1 MKRSIRNA
9 AVLGAGTMGSRI
21 AAHLA
26 NAGVS
31 CCLLDVVPTELS
43 PREARKGL
51 ALESPQVRSRPARQG
66 VEAGLKSRPGAFFV
80 PDVARR
86 IRVGN
91 FEDHL
96 HWVKDCDWVIEAVAE
111 NREIKRSLL
120 SRVAP
125 LRTPGTII
133 SSNTSGLSLTSLA
146 EGMDD
151 DFRRH
156 WLGTHFFNPPRFM
169 RLLELIPTPDTL
181 PDVVEALSDFG
192 DRVLGKGVV
201 VAKDTPNFIAN
212 RIGAFVTGNI
222 LRVMAEEGYSIEE
235 IDALTGPAMGLPKS
249 ATFRTLDLVG
259 LDLALQ
265 VGRNLYEAVPSDER
279 REAFR
284 FPSFVEDMLQRKL
297 LGDKTGSGF
306 YKKVKSAQGSEILT
320 LDLESFEYRPRRKPK
335 LPSLEMARNVEN
347 TPQRVSTLFHSR
359 DRTGEFYRRMLGDVF
374 HYAASRIPEIS
385 DDVVSVDRA
394 MRWGYGWECGVFE
407 LFDAVGVEKVADQWE
422 KQSQPVPHLV
432 ERLLKSGKKAFYRRS
447 GGQTSYF
454 DLGGGQYQ
462 ALEERPGVVF
472 LSSLHA
478 AGKRIQK
485 NAGASLV
492 DLGDG
497 VLCLEFH
504 SKMNTLGAD
513 TMEMIQAGMKRLS
526 EDFDALVIGNE
537 AANFSAGAN
546 LMLVLLA
553 IQEEEW
559 EEIDEMVRAFQGAA
573 MSLKYAAKP
582 VVSAPFGLTLG
593 GGVEIA
599 LHSARVRA
607 AAESYMGLVETGVGL
622 IPAGGG
628 AKEMLLR
635 AIETLPATIDS
646 DPLVNITKVFE
657 TIGMGKIST
666 SAEDARRLGFLR
678 DHDSISPNPD
688 RLIADAK
695 QEALAL
701 VRGGYQPPRPPEDI
715 PVFGEPVFS
724 ALKLGLYLMRRAE
737 FITEYDVVVGTKLAG
752 VLSGG
757 PLSGKQAV
765 NEQYLLDL
773 EREAFLSLCGEP
785 RTEAR
790 IQHMLKTGKSLRN

>member
-31 CCLLDVVPTELS
+31 CCLLDVVPNELS

-201 VAKDTPNFIAN
+201 VAKDAPNFIAN

-259 LDLALQ
+259 LDLAVQ
-265 VGRNLYEAVPSDER
+265 VGRNLYEAVPSDVR

-284 FPSFVEDMLQRKL
+284 FPPFVEDMLQRKL

-320 LDLESFEYRPRRKPK
+320 LDLESFEYRPGRKPK

-422 KQSQPVPHLV
+422 KQSQPVPPLV

-472 LSSLHA
+472 LSPLHA

-504 SKMNTLGAD
+504 SKLNTLGAD

-646 DPLVNITKVFE
+646 DPLVNITKIFE

>member
-9 AVLGAGTMGSRI
+9 GVLGAGTMGSRI

-31 CCLLDVVPTELS
+31 CCLLDVVPNELS

-259 LDLALQ
+259 LDLAVQ

-284 FPSFVEDMLQRKL
+284 FPPFVEDMLQRKL

-306 YKKVKSAQGSEILT
+306 YKKVKCAQGSEILT

-422 KQSQPVPHLV
+422 KQSQPVPPLV

-462 ALEERPGVVF
+462 ALEERPGLVF

-666 SAEDARRLGFLR
+666 SAEGARRLGFLR

-757 PLSGKQAV
+757 PVSGKQAV

-773 EREAFLSLCGEP
+773 GREAFLSLCGEP

-790 IQHMLKTGKSLRN
+790 IQHMLKTGKPLRN

>member
-80 PDVARR
+80 PDVARG

-259 LDLALQ
+259 LDLAVQ
-265 VGRNLYEAVPSDER
+265 VGRNLYEAVPSDVR

-335 LPSLEMARNVEN
+335 LPSLEMARNVEK

-359 DRTGEFYRRMLGDVF
+359 DRTGAFYRRMLGDVF

-385 DDVVSVDRA
+385 DDVVSLDRA
-394 MRWGYGWECGVFE
+394 MRWGYGWECGVLE

-422 KQSQPVPHLV
+422 KQSQPVPPLV

-462 ALEERPGVVF
+462 ALEERPGLVF
-472 LSSLHA
+472 LASLHG

-492 DLGDG
+492 DLGEG

-537 AANFSAGAN
+537 AANLSAGAN

-553 IQEEEW
+553 IQGEEW

-582 VVSAPFGLTLG
+582 VVSAPCGLTLG

-790 IQHMLKTGKSLRN
+790 IQHMLKTGKPLRN

>member
-31 CCLLDVVPTELS
+31 CCLLDVVPNELS

-66 VEAGLKSRPGAFFV
+66 VEAGLKSRPGAFFE

-111 NREIKRSLL
+111 NREIKRGLL

-222 LRVMAEEGYSIEE
+222 LRLMAEEGYSIEE

-249 ATFRTLDLVG
+249 AAFRTLDLVG
-259 LDLALQ
+259 LDLAVQ

-335 LPSLEMARNVEN
+335 LPSLEMARNVEK

-422 KQSQPVPHLV
+422 KQSQPVPPLV

-462 ALEERPGVVF
+462 ALEERPRLVF

-646 DPLVNITKVFE
+646 DPLVNITKIFE

-666 SAEDARRLGFLR
+666 SAEDARRLGFLH

-785 RTEAR
+785 RTAAR

>member
-9 AVLGAGTMGSRI
+9 VVLGAGTMGSRI

-66 VEAGLKSRPGAFFV
+66 LETASKSRPGAFFV
-80 PDVARR
+80 PEGARS

-96 HWVKDCDWVIEAVAE
+96 DWVKDCDWVIEAVRE
-111 NREIKRSLL
+111 HPEIKRCLL
-120 SRVAP
+120 ARVAP
-125 LRTPGTII
+125 LRRPGALI

-146 EGMDD
+146 EGMDE
-151 DFRRH
+151 DFRCH
-156 WLGTHFFNPPRFM
+156 WLGTHFFNPPRYM
-169 RLLELIPTPDTL
+169 RLLELIPTRDTL
-181 PDVVEALSDFG
+181 PEVVEAVSDFG

-212 RIGAFVTGNI
+212 RIGAFVTGII
-222 LRVMAEEGYSIEE
+222 LKGMVEEGYSIEE
-235 IDALTGPAMGLPKS
+235 IDALTGPALGLPKS

-259 LDLALQ
+259 LDLAVE
-265 VGRNLYEAVPSDER
+265 VGRNLYEAVPNDAC
-279 REAFR
+279 RETFR
-284 FPSFVEDMLQRKL
+284 FPRFVEKMLERKL

-306 YKKVKSAQGSEILT
+306 YKKVKSAEGSEILT
-320 LDLESFEYRPRRKPK
+320 LDLETFDYRPRQKPK
-335 LPSLEMARNVEN
+335 LPSLDMARNIED
-347 TPQRVSTLFHSR
+347 TSRRVNELFHAR
-359 DRTGEFYRRMLGDVF
+359 DRTGEFYRRTLGGIF

-385 DDVVSVDRA
+385 DDAVSIDRA
-394 MRWGYGWECGVFE
+394 MRWGYNWQCGPLE
-407 LFDAVGVEKVADQWE
+407 LMDAVGIGKVAEQWE
-422 KQSQPVPHLV
+422 KQSQPVPPV
-432 ERLLKSGKKAFYRRS
+432 VQKLLKSGKKAFYQQS
-447 GGQTSYF
+447 GGVTSYF
-454 DLGGGQYQ
+454 DLPKGHYR
-462 ALEERPGVVF
+462 ALEERPGIVL

-526 EDFDALVIGNE
+526 EDFDTLVIGNE
-537 AANFSAGAN
+537 AANFSAGAH

-553 IQEEEW
+553 IQEKEW
-559 EEIDEMVRAFQGAA
+559 EEIDEMLRALQGAT

-599 LHSARVRA
+599 LHSTRVCA

-622 IPAGGG
+622 LPGGGG

-635 AIETLPATIDS
+635 AIETLPADKEA
-646 DPLVNITKVFE
+646 DPLVNIKSVFE
-657 TIGMGKIST
+657 TIGLARIST

-678 DHDSISPNPD
+678 DHDSISLNRD
-688 RLIADAK
+688 CLIADAK

-701 VRGGYQPPRPPEDI
+701 VRRGYQPPRQRDDI

-724 ALKLGLYLMRRAE
+724 ALKLGLYLMRQAE

-757 PLSGKQAV
+757 PLSGKQTV

-785 RTEAR
+785 RTAAR
-790 IQHMLKTGKSLRN
+790 IQHMLKTGKPLRN

>member
-80 PDVARR
+80 PDVARG

-259 LDLALQ
+259 LDLAVQ
-265 VGRNLYEAVPSDER
+265 VGRNLYEAVPSDVR

-335 LPSLEMARNVEN
+335 LPSLEMARNVEK

-359 DRTGEFYRRMLGDVF
+359 DRTGAFYRRMLGDVF

-385 DDVVSVDRA
+385 DDVVSLDRA

-422 KQSQPVPHLV
+422 KQSQPVPPLV

-462 ALEERPGVVF
+462 ALEERPGLVF
-472 LSSLHA
+472 LSSLHG

-553 IQEEEW
+553 IQGEEW

-790 IQHMLKTGKSLRN
+790 IQHMLKTGKPLRN

>member
-80 PDVARR
+80 PDVARG

-222 LRVMAEEGYSIEE
+222 LKVMAEEGYSIEE

-259 LDLALQ
+259 LDLAVQ
-265 VGRNLYEAVPSDER
+265 VGRNLYEAVPSDVR

-335 LPSLEMARNVEN
+335 LPSLEMARNVEK

-359 DRTGEFYRRMLGDVF
+359 DRTGAFYRRMLGDVF

-385 DDVVSVDRA
+385 DDVVSLDRA

-422 KQSQPVPHLV
+422 KQSQPVPPLV

-462 ALEERPGVVF
+462 ALEERPGLVF
-472 LSSLHA
+472 LSSLHG

-504 SKMNTLGAD
+504 SKMNTIGAD

-553 IQEEEW
+553 IQGEEW

-790 IQHMLKTGKSLRN
+790 IQHMLKTGKPLRN